1 MDILNILVS
10 TGLTGVVLMILW
22 HFVKN
27 WMEDRDAGH
36 EANRKAINSLSTE
49 VTQLKS
55 SFSYTA
61 QEAMKPAMQ
70 ELTKA
75 VAEMRNGIE
84 IMNRNVSNMETVVKV
99 FQGQIEERNKSVD
112 RRLEGKKDWLEEHDK
127 QILDHEKRIGNI
139 ETTCRL
145 HHERRQS

>member
-10 TGLTGVVLMILW
+10 TGVTGVVLMILW

-27 WMEDRDAGH
+27 WMKDRDAGH

-55 SFSYTA
+55 SFAYTA

-75 VAEMRNGIE
+75 VAEMRHGIE
-84 IMNRNVSNMETVVKV
+84 VMNRNVSSMETVVKV
-99 FQGQIEERNKSVD
+99 FQGQIEERNRSVD
-112 RRLEGKKDWLEEHDK
+112 RRLDSKKEWLEEHDK
-127 QILDHEKRIGNI
+127 QLLDHEKRIGNI

-145 HHERRQS
+145 HHEKRPG

>member
-61 QEAMKPAMQ
+61 QEAMKPA
-70 ELTKA
+70 
-75 VAEMRNGIE
+75 
-84 IMNRNVSNMETVVKV
+84 
-99 FQGQIEERNKSVD
+99 KS
-112 RRLEGKKDWLEEHDK
+112 
-127 QILDHEKRIGNI
+127 
-139 ETTCRL
+139 
-145 HHERRQS
+145 

>member
-1 MDILNILVS
+1 
-10 TGLTGVVLMILW
+10 
-22 HFVKN
+22 
-27 WMEDRDAGH
+27 MEDRDAGH

-84 IMNRNVSNMETVVKV
+84 IMNRNVSSMETVVK
-99 FQGQIEERNKSVD
+99 GIPGAD
-112 RRLEGKKDWLEEHDK
+112 
-127 QILDHEKRIGNI
+127 
-139 ETTCRL
+139 
-145 HHERRQS
+145 